1 MDTPI
6 DLPRVRQ
13 ALAALD
19 RLAAEHPQRLHQGEP
34 WSAHLEELEAILVE
48 EPPADRRYPS
58 GNPEVSGGVGGGVKP
73 TPRMDGG
80 MEGKT
85 LSQKNA
91 RASNVLRQGEA
102 GKPSQSETG

>member
-1 MDTPI
+1 MVAPV

-19 RLAAEHPQRLHQGEP
+19 RLAAAHPERLHQGEP

-48 EPPADRRYPS
+48 GPPADRRYPS

-73 TPRMDGG
+73 AARMDGG

-91 RASNVLRQGEA
+91 EASNGVCQEGEERA
-102 GKPSQSETG
+102 RSEAE

>member
-1 MDTPI
+1 MDAPV

-19 RLAAEHPQRLHQGEP
+19 RLAAAHPERLHQGEP
-34 WSAHLEELEAILVE
+34 WSARLEELEAILVE
-48 EPPADRRYPS
+48 EPPAARRYTS
-58 GNPEVSGGVGGGVKP
+58 GNPEVSGGVGGGVEP
-73 TPRMDGG
+73 AARMDGG

-91 RASNVLRQGEA
+91 EASNVSRQGEEVQ
-102 GKPSQSETG
+102 PETG